1 VSLDGVKLGEQWPV
15 LGDRGARRFRR
26 PGLWQRFRYWRL
38 RWLVLVTVP
47 ILAAAASVLLT
58 LASGYRP
65 LAYGEDDMRN
75 LSYPGLPAGHGIRSV
90 NSFGGIRTDHYIPPQ
105 RGTFYLVVS
114 VTNLGSRSVTVEKA
128 FMPHSSALRS
138 AGRAL
143 YSRPG
148 ADHRAIGDPRP
159 SRVLHDVKLGPG
171 DEIFV
176 AIPVRSGRCAERDSW
191 MSVPFFYVKY
201 RFLFF
206 HHIAALP
213 WGMHND
219 MLIMHAPFGKPG
231 RGGVFCAR

>member
-1 VSLDGVKLGEQWPV
+1 VSLDGVKLGESWPV
-15 LGDRGARRFRR
+15 LDDRGVRSVRR
-26 PGLWQRFRYWRL
+26 PGPWQRFRYWRW
-38 RWLVLVTVP
+38 RWLVLVIVLT
-47 ILAAAASVLLT
+47 IAAAASVLLT
-58 LASGYRP
+58 LANGYRP

-114 VTNLGSRSVTVEKA
+114 ITNLGSRAVTVEKA
-128 FMPHSSALRS
+128 FMPHGSALRS

-143 YSRPG
+143 YSRPRAG
-148 ADHRAIGDPRP
+148 HRAIGDPRP
-159 SRVLHDVKLGPG
+159 SHVLHNVKLEPG
-171 DEIFV
+171 AEIFV
-176 AIPVRSGRCAERDSW
+176 AIPVRSGRCAERNSW
-191 MSVPFFYVKY
+191 TSVPFFYVKY

-213 WGMHND
+213 WGMQND

-231 RGGVFCAR
+231 QGGVFCAR